1 MCDCH
6 THGAFAVA
14 TLGDRPIRPPTHLPI
29 HPLIHPPIRPP
40 IHPPIHPSIHPSIH
54 APTHAPTQTPTHPS
68 IHPSNLHPPYSDAPP
83 AVQPRRYILDIDID
97 HFVPEAMYPGIP
109 PWGRSG
115 VDEGFSCLDA
125 TLGACGEE
133 LGEPHSILTCG
144 ADGCISPR
152 ARDQI
157 ELELESDPSPSSS
170 PLLSFTPSP
179 LHPPFVRTISY
190 RGVLQFATS
199 GCACRVALLGTHP
212 GCLKT
217 RWADPACPVWR
228 EMDRVVADIELEGS
242 VKVPP
247 QPEASGETT
256 ISADCSLALG
266 RYWRTAMM
274 GPHTDELRCLWGALW
289 PAEWVSTPAPARGA
303 GRWAAGSGHPASVA
317 AAARRRR
324 WRCHR
329 CRGLRAAQQRRWLQ
343 PTLTLAQTEP

>member
-1 MCDCH
+1 
-6 THGAFAVA
+6 
-14 TLGDRPIRPPTHLPI
+14 
-29 HPLIHPPIRPP
+29 
-40 IHPPIHPSIHPSIH
+40 
-54 APTHAPTQTPTHPS
+54 
-68 IHPSNLHPPYSDAPP
+68 
-83 AVQPRRYILDIDID
+83 
-97 HFVPEAMYPGIP
+97 MYPGIP

-303 GRWAAGSGHPASVA
+303 GRWGGGGGRSDGICREPHQPHQLARSPLPLRRQYTATRFRLAANQTVALLVTVERIQVLWADHVCKADASGTNRSTVLSTLQPQTGISI
-317 AAARRRR
+317 ARARL
-324 WRCHR
+324 HR
-329 CRGLRAAQQRRWLQ
+329 LRGLLEALPTPPLMVRWQLGISFGPFLTFCQ
-343 PTLTLAQTEP
+343 PYIPSAPCDIFYFGPMLIGC